1 VLKCHKIDLDELT
14 YLDVLSLKEY
24 LTEDGEIIPKKGT
37 GLCSKCQ
44 RRVAKTIKAARNF
57 GLLPHIGQFVVSD
70 SKPKLLRK
78 DAVHQ
83 PFIADS
89 PVVVSKTLL

>member
-1 VLKCHKIDLDELT
+1 MLKCHKIDLDELT

-78 DAVHQ
+78 EAVHQ
-83 PFIADS
+83 PLVAES
-89 PVVVSKTLL
+89 PLVVSKTLL